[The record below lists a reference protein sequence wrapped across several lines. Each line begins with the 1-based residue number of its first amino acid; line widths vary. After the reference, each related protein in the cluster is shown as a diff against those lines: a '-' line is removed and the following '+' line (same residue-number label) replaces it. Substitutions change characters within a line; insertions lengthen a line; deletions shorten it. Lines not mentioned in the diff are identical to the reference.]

1 MKIKVQALLLVVV
14 LMFAMTSCGEK
25 SIELTEDNYND
36 YLKFD
41 LHAEGNTKSERG
53 EYYPLGYSYE
63 SVRCYGNVEGLSQFT
78 YEDVYITV
86 RISFTL
92 SSSYLVK
99 NGYSVSGDDYENL
112 EQSIE
117 SQFKL
122 RADGSADVDFSGDVE
137 EIAGRSGVFAP
148 DILKINGYSIVDVSG
163 TVSPV

>member
-14 LMFAMTSCGEK
+14 LMFAMNGCGKK

-86 RISFTL
+86 RVSFTL

-99 NGYSVSGDDYENL
+99 NGYNVSGDDYEKL